1 MSAGSRALEAVIRMR
16 DEASR
21 TLRQV
26 RDATRALQNQTNST
40 SQAQERLQEQF
51 RKVSNAAK
59 IAGAG
64 IVTGIGAGLVSAS
77 KAGAEFETAMTK
89 TSTMFGDTKV
99 DTENLNNK
107 VLELSKNTGIAAS
120 SIGESL
126 YNALSSGIPVTK
138 DMGSAMDFMTKNAK
152 LSKAGFT
159 DIDTALTATAKVLN
173 AYKMDVSETDRVHK
187 VMMQTQ
193 NKGITT
199 VGELG
204 ATLAQVTPTASA
216 MSFSFEQVG
225 ASLANMTAQGTP
237 TAQATTQLNSLLAEL
252 GKTGTVANKS
262 LLDATKGTKYAGKSF
277 KELMQAGVPLNE
289 ILNLMDGS
297 AKKNKKSLID
307 MFGSIEAG
315 KAALALSGQNS
326 EQYTNNLKAMSTQAD
341 VVSSAYAKMSN
352 TLESKVGILKES
364 FKNLGIEI
372 YSKLKEPLKNAA
384 ETGIQCLSDLDK
396 QFSSGS
402 LKAGISQIAQSFGD
416 LTSTIIKVAT
426 KALPTMIK
434 SLSWILK
441 NGPTI
446 ASIFVSIKAASI
458 MTSVIKGIAT
468 LVNAWKAAKRA
479 AIAYSIALAFS
490 SSAGTTAALGMT
502 TFQIIVSVLTGKMKI
517 LTAVTTLFGKASLL
531 LGGPIGV
538 VIVAVTALVAGFLV
552 LWNTNKGF
560 RDFVIGAW
568 NNIKETATKVWGSIC
583 NFFTQTIPQAW
594 ESLCT
599 SFSNAGQ
606 WFGEL
611 WNNIK
616 QAFVNGWN
624 AIVAFFTQTI
634 PMWINSIGIW
644 FNQLPAKIGYGLGFA
659 LGKIMSWGISVWTYL
674 VTNVPIWIN
683 NVVTFFAQLPS
694 KIWTWLTNTVQ
705 KIGQW
710 GMAMITYAQIY
721 ARMIINNI
729 VVFFQTLPSRIW
741 TWLTNTV
748 QKVVSWGSQMATKGK
763 EGAKKLIN
771 TVVDTLKSLPK
782 KVLDIGKNVVKGLW
796 EGITGAGDW
805 LKGKIGD
812 FANGVINGFKNG
824 FGVHSPSWKLRDLV
838 GRFLPLGIWEGIKV
852 ELPSLKSNID
862 NVVSNLTQ
870 RMYKPQEIEESDYT
884 SKYKEAIT
892 QRTQQNI
899 INKTD
904 SKTTNNKESNN
915 ITININLG
923 GVTVKE
929 EADINKLTKMLVREI
944 QLGIAGGV

>member
-26 RDATRALQNQTNST
+26 RDATRALQSQTNTT

-59 IAGAG
+59 IAGVG

-152 LSKAGFT
+152 LSKSGFT

-187 VMMQTQ
+187 IMMQTQ

-341 VVSSAYAKMSN
+341 VVGSAYAKMSN

-372 YSKLKEPLKNAA
+372 YSKLKEPLKNAT
-384 ETGIQCLSDLDK
+384 ETGIKCLSDLDK

-402 LKAGISQIAQSFGD
+402 LKAGVSQIAQSFGD

-434 SLSWILK
+434 SLSWVLK

-446 ASIFVSIKAASI
+446 ASIFVSIKTASI
-458 MTSVIKGIAT
+458 MTSAVKSIVALKK
-468 LVNAWKAAKRA
+468 AWVAAK
-479 AIAYSIALAFS
+479 LAVRVYMVGMAE
-490 SSAGTTAALGMT
+490 AGTVLSG
-502 TFQIIVSVLTGKMKI
+502 FQVLVGVLTGEMTI
-517 LTAVTTLFGKASLL
+517 AQGVTQVWSATLAT
-531 LGGPIGV
+531 LGGPVGV
-538 VIVAVTALVAGFLV
+538 AIIAIVALVAGLVV

-560 RDFVIGAW
+560 RDFVINAW
-568 NNIKETATKVWGSIC
+568 NNIKETATKVWGGIC

-594 ESLCT
+594 NDLCT

-606 WFGEL
+606 WFGEM

-616 QAFVNGWN
+616 QAFINGWN

-634 PMWINSIGIW
+634 PMWINSIGVW
-644 FNQLPAKIGYGLGFA
+644 FGQLPAKIGYGLGFA
-659 LGKIMSWGISVWTYL
+659 LGKIISWGISVWTYL

-683 NVVTFFAQLPS
+683 NIGTFFAQLPN
-694 KIWTWLTNTVQ
+694 KIWTWLVSTVQ

-710 GMAMITYAQIY
+710 GMAMIAYAQIY

-741 TWLTNTV
+741 TWLVSTV
-748 QKVVSWGSQMATKGK
+748 QKVASWGSQMATKGR
-763 EGAKKLIN
+763 EGAKKLVD

-796 EGITGAGDW
+796 NGITGAGDW
-805 LKGKIGD
+805 LKGKVND
-812 FANGVINGFKNG
+812 FAKGVIDGFKNG

-892 QRTQQNI
+892 QRTQQNT

-915 ITININLG
+915 ITININWG

-929 EADINKLTKMLVREI
+929 EADMTKLTKMLVNEI
-944 QLGIAGGV
+944 KLNLAGGV

>member
-99 DTENLNNK
+99 DTENLNSK
-107 VLELSKNTGIAAS
+107 ILELSKNTGIAATQ
-120 SIGESL
+120 IGESL
-126 YNALSSGIPVTK
+126 YNALSSGIPVTEN
-138 DMGSAMDFMTKNAK
+138 MSSAMDFMTKNAK

-199 VGELG
+199 VNELG
-204 ATLAQVTPTASA
+204 SALAGVTTTSSA
-216 MSFSFEQVG
+216 MGVSFEQVG
-225 ASLANMTAQGTP
+225 ASLASMTAQGTP
-237 TAQATTQLNSLLAEL
+237 TSEAVTQLNGLIADL
-252 GKTGTVANKS
+252 GRNGTLANKS
-262 LLDATKGTKYAGKSF
+262 LLSATKGTKYAGKSF
-277 KELMQAGVPLNE
+277 KELMQAGVPLNTV
-289 ILNLMDGS
+289 LDLMDVS
-297 AKKNKKSLID
+297 AKKSGKSLID
-307 MFGSIEAG
+307 MFGGIDAG

-326 EQYTNNLKAMSTQAD
+326 EQFTNNLKAMSTQAD
-341 VVSSAYAKMSN
+341 VVGSAYAKMSN
-352 TLESKVGILKES
+352 TLESKIGILKES

-384 ETGIQCLSDLDK
+384 ETGIKCLQDLNN
-396 QFSSGS
+396 QFSNGS
-402 LKAGISQIAQSFGD
+402 LKEGVSQIAQSFGN
-416 LTSTIIKVAT
+416 LTSTIIKITT

-434 SLSWILK
+434 SLSWVLK
-441 NGPTI
+441 NGRIIATI
-446 ASIFVSIKAASI
+446 LISIKAAMMWASAVKTI
-458 MTSVIKGIAT
+458 RNMRLSFLIA
-468 LVNAWKAAKRA
+468 KAAVINFKNGTA
-479 AIAYSIALAFS
+479 A
-490 SSAGTTAALGMT
+490 AGTTLT
-502 TFQIIVSVLTGKMKI
+502 IYQSIVAVLTGEMT
-517 LTAVTTLFGKASLL
+517 LAAVATNGLKAAMVA

-538 VIVAVTALVAGFLV
+538 ALLAITFLSV
-552 LWNTNKGF
+552 GLIYLWNTNKGF

-594 ESLCT
+594 QSLCT
-599 SFSNAGQ
+599 SFLNTRT
-606 WFGEL
+606 WFVQM

-616 QAFVNGWN
+616 QAFISGWN

-634 PMWINSIGIW
+634 PTWINNIGVW
-644 FNQLPAKIGYGLGFA
+644 FGQLPAKIGYGLGFA

-694 KIWTWLTNTVQ
+694 KIWTWLVSTVQ

-741 TWLTNTV
+741 TWLVSTV

-763 EGAKKLIN
+763 EGAKKLIT
-771 TVVDTLKSLPK
+771 TVVDTLKSLPQ
-782 KVLDIGKNVVKGLW
+782 KVMDIGKNVVKGLW
-796 EGITGAGDW
+796 NGITGAGDW
-805 LKGKIGD
+805 LKGKVND
-812 FANGVINGFKNG
+812 FAKGVIDGFKNG
-824 FGVHSPSWKLRDLV
+824 FGVHSPSVIMEKII
-838 GRFLPLGIWEGIKV
+838 GINLPKGIWVGIKK
-852 ELPSLKSNID
+852 ELPNLKNNIN
-862 NVVSNLTQ
+862 NVISNLTQ

-892 QRTQQNI
+892 QRTQQNT

-915 ITININLG
+915 IAININLG

-929 EADINKLTKMLVREI
+929 EADMTKLTKMLVNEI
-944 QLGIAGGV
+944 KLNLAGGV

>member
-187 VMMQTQ
+187 IMMQTQ

-402 LKAGISQIAQSFGD
+402 LKEGISQIAQSFGD

-446 ASIFVSIKAASI
+446 ASIFVSIKTASI
-458 MTSVIKGIAT
+458 MTSVVKSIVALKKAWIAAKLAVRVYMVGMAEAGTVLSGFQILVGVLTKEMTIAQGITQIWSAT
-468 LVNAWKAAKRA
+468 LA
-479 AIAYSIALAFS
+479 
-490 SSAGTTAALGMT
+490 T
-502 TFQIIVSVLTGKMKI
+502 
-517 LTAVTTLFGKASLL
+517 
-531 LGGPIGV
+531 LGGPVGV
-538 VIVAVTALVAGFLV
+538 AIIAIVALVAGLVV

-560 RDFVIGAW
+560 RDFVINAW
-568 NNIKETATKVWGSIC
+568 NNIKETAIKVWGGIC
-583 NFFTQTIPQAW
+583 NFFTQIIPQAW
-594 ESLCT
+594 NDLCT
-599 SFSNAGQ
+599 SFSNTGQ

-644 FNQLPAKIGYGLGFA
+644 FNQLPTKIGYALGFT
-659 LGKIMSWGISVWTYL
+659 LGKIISWGISVWTYL

-683 NVVTFFAQLPS
+683 NVVTFFAQLPNR
-694 KIWTWLTNTVQ
+694 IWTWLVSTVQ

-710 GMAMITYAQIY
+710 GIAMLTSAQIY
-721 ARMIINNI
+721 TSMIINNI
-729 VVFFQTLPSRIW
+729 VTFFTTLPGRIW
-741 TWLTNTV
+741 IWLTNTV
-748 QKVVSWGSQMATKGK
+748 QKVVTWGSQMATKGK

-771 TVVDTLKSLPK
+771 TVVETLKSLPK

-805 LKGKIGD
+805 LKGKVGD
-812 FANGVINGFKNG
+812 FAKGVIDGFKNG

-884 SKYKEAIT
+884 RKYKEAIA
-892 QRTQQNI
+892 QRTEQNT

-904 SKTTNNKESNN
+904 SKTTNNKEDNN
-915 ITININLG
+915 FTININLG

-944 QLGIAGGV
+944 KLGIAGGV

>member
-26 RDATRALQNQTNST
+26 RDATRALQSQTNST

-59 IAGAG
+59 IAGVG

-126 YNALSSGIPVTK
+126 YNALSSGIPVTE

-326 EQYTNNLKAMSTQAD
+326 EQYTNNLKAMSTQAN

-384 ETGIQCLSDLDK
+384 ETGIKCLSDLDK

-416 LTSTIIKVAT
+416 LTSAIIKIAT

-441 NGPTI
+441 NAPLI
-446 ASIFVSIKAASI
+446 AAAFVSIKVASL
-458 MTSVIKGIAT
+458 MTTVVKSVLALKS
-468 LVNAWKAAKRA
+468 AWKVAERA
-479 AIAYSIALAFS
+479 AYAYSVSLTFS
-490 SSAGTTAALGMT
+490 ANAGKIAALSMK
-502 TFQIIVSVLTGKMKI
+502 TFHIVVAVLTKQMKI
-517 LTAVTTLFGKASLL
+517 GAAATALFSKASLL

-538 VIVAVTALVAGFLV
+538 VIVAVTALVAGLVV

-560 RDFVIGAW
+560 RDFVINAW

-599 SFSNAGQ
+599 SFSNAGT
-606 WFGEL
+606 WFVQM

-616 QAFVNGWN
+616 QTFVNGWN

-634 PMWINSIGIW
+634 PTWINSIGVW
-644 FNQLPAKIGYGLGFA
+644 FGQLPAKIGYGLGFA
-659 LGKIMSWGISVWTYL
+659 LGKIISWGISVWTYL
-674 VTNVPIWIN
+674 FTNVPIWIN
-683 NVVTFFAQLPS
+683 NVVAFFAQLPNR
-694 KIWTWLTNTVQ
+694 IWTWLVSTVQ

-710 GMAMITYAQIY
+710 GMAMIAYAQIY

-729 VVFFQTLPSRIW
+729 VVFFQTLPSRVW
-741 TWLTNTV
+741 TWLTNTI
-748 QKVVSWGSQMATKGK
+748 QKVATWGSQMATKGK
-763 EGAKKLIN
+763 EGAKKLIT

-782 KVLDIGKNVVKGLW
+782 KVMDIGKNIVKGLW

-812 FANGVINGFKNG
+812 FANGVINGFKDG

-838 GRFLPLGIWEGIKV
+838 GKFLPPGIWNGIKMT
-852 ELPSLKSNID
+852 LPKLETNITGMVNSL
-862 NVVSNLTQ
+862 VS
-870 RMYKPQEIEESDYT
+870 RMYNPKEVEESNYT
-884 SKYKEAIT
+884 SKYKEAIA
-892 QRTQQNI
+892 QRTEQNT

-915 ITININLG
+915 ISININLG

-929 EADINKLTKMLVREI
+929 EADMTKLTKMLVREI
-944 QLGIAGGV
+944 KLNLAGGV

>member
-262 LLDATKGTKYAGKSF
+262 LLSATKGTKYAGKSF

-326 EQYTNNLKAMSTQAD
+326 E
-341 VVSSAYAKMSN
+341 
-352 TLESKVGILKES
+352 
-364 FKNLGIEI
+364 
-372 YSKLKEPLKNAA
+372 
-384 ETGIQCLSDLDK
+384 
-396 QFSSGS
+396 
-402 LKAGISQIAQSFGD
+402 
-416 LTSTIIKVAT
+416 
-426 KALPTMIK
+426 
-434 SLSWILK
+434 
-441 NGPTI
+441 
-446 ASIFVSIKAASI
+446 
-458 MTSVIKGIAT
+458 
-468 LVNAWKAAKRA
+468 
-479 AIAYSIALAFS
+479 
-490 SSAGTTAALGMT
+490 
-502 TFQIIVSVLTGKMKI
+502 
-517 LTAVTTLFGKASLL
+517 
-531 LGGPIGV
+531 
-538 VIVAVTALVAGFLV
+538 
-552 LWNTNKGF
+552 
-560 RDFVIGAW
+560 
-568 NNIKETATKVWGSIC
+568 
-583 NFFTQTIPQAW
+583 
-594 ESLCT
+594 
-599 SFSNAGQ
+599 
-606 WFGEL
+606 
-611 WNNIK
+611 
-616 QAFVNGWN
+616 
-624 AIVAFFTQTI
+624 
-634 PMWINSIGIW
+634 
-644 FNQLPAKIGYGLGFA
+644 
-659 LGKIMSWGISVWTYL
+659 
-674 VTNVPIWIN
+674 
-683 NVVTFFAQLPS
+683 
-694 KIWTWLTNTVQ
+694 
-705 KIGQW
+705 
-710 GMAMITYAQIY
+710 
-721 ARMIINNI
+721 
-729 VVFFQTLPSRIW
+729 
-741 TWLTNTV
+741 
-748 QKVVSWGSQMATKGK
+748 
-763 EGAKKLIN
+763 
-771 TVVDTLKSLPK
+771 
-782 KVLDIGKNVVKGLW
+782 
-796 EGITGAGDW
+796 
-805 LKGKIGD
+805 
-812 FANGVINGFKNG
+812 
-824 FGVHSPSWKLRDLV
+824 
-838 GRFLPLGIWEGIKV
+838 
-852 ELPSLKSNID
+852 
-862 NVVSNLTQ
+862 
-870 RMYKPQEIEESDYT
+870 
-884 SKYKEAIT
+884 
-892 QRTQQNI
+892 
-899 INKTD
+899 
-904 SKTTNNKESNN
+904 
-915 ITININLG
+915 
-923 GVTVKE
+923 
-929 EADINKLTKMLVREI
+929 
-944 QLGIAGGV
+944 

>member
-26 RDATRALQNQTNST
+26 RDATRALQNQTNTT

-59 IAGAG
+59 IAGVG
-64 IVTGIGAGLVSAS
+64 IATGIGAGLVSAS

-341 VVSSAYAKMSN
+341 VVGSAYAKMSN

-372 YSKLKEPLKNAA
+372 YSKLKEPLKNAT
-384 ETGIQCLSDLDK
+384 ETGIKCLSDLDK

-402 LKAGISQIAQSFGD
+402 LKAGVSQIAQSFGD

-426 KALPTMIK
+426 KALPPLIK

-441 NGPTI
+441 NGSTI
-446 ASIFVSIKAASI
+446 ASILVSIKTASI
-458 MTSVIKGIAT
+458 MTSAVKSIVALKK
-468 LVNAWKAAKRA
+468 AWVAAK
-479 AIAYSIALAFS
+479 LAVRVYMVGMAE
-490 SSAGTTAALGMT
+490 AGTVLSG
-502 TFQIIVSVLTGKMKI
+502 FQVLVGVLTGEMTI
-517 LTAVTTLFGKASLL
+517 AQGVTQVWSATLAT
-531 LGGPIGV
+531 LGGPVGIAIIA
-538 VIVAVTALVAGFLV
+538 IVALVAGLVV

-560 RDFVIGAW
+560 RDFVINAW
-568 NNIKETATKVWGSIC
+568 NNIKETATKVWGGIC

-594 ESLCT
+594 NDLCS

-616 QAFVNGWN
+616 QAFINGWN

-634 PMWINSIGIW
+634 PMWVNSIGVW
-644 FNQLPAKIGYGLGFA
+644 FGQLPAKIGYGLGFA
-659 LGKIMSWGISVWTYL
+659 LGKIISWGISVWTYL

-683 NVVTFFAQLPS
+683 NIGTFFAQLPN
-694 KIWTWLTNTVQ
+694 KIWTWLVSTVQ

-729 VVFFQTLPSRIW
+729 VVFFQTLPDRVW
-741 TWLTNTV
+741 TWLTNTI
-748 QKVVSWGSQMATKGK
+748 QKVATWGSQMATKGR
-763 EGAKKLIN
+763 EGAKKLVD
-771 TVVDTLKSLPK
+771 TVVDTLKALPK

-796 EGITGAGDW
+796 NGITGAGDW
-805 LKGKIGD
+805 LKGKVND
-812 FANGVINGFKNG
+812 FAKGVIDGFKNG

-892 QRTQQNI
+892 QRAQENI

-915 ITININLG
+915 ITININWS

-929 EADINKLTKMLVREI
+929 EADMTKLTKMLVNEI
-944 QLGIAGGV
+944 KLNLAGGV

>member
-262 LLDATKGTKYAGKSF
+262 LLSATKGTKYAGKSF
-277 KELMQAGVPLNE
+277 KELMQAGVPLNK

-315 KAALALSGQNS
+315 KAALALSDQNS

-384 ETGIQCLSDLDK
+384 ETGIQCLQDLNN
-396 QFSSGS
+396 QFSNGS
-402 LKAGISQIAQSFGD
+402 LKEGVSQIAQSFGD
-416 LTSTIIKVAT
+416 LTSTIIKIAT
-426 KALPTMIK
+426 KSLPPLIK

-441 NGPTI
+441 NGSTI
-446 ASIFVSIKAASI
+446 ASIFVSIKAAAI
-458 MTSVIKGIAT
+458 MTGAVKSIVALK
-468 LVNAWKAAKRA
+468 NAWIAAKVAVRVYMIGMA
-479 AIAYSIALAFS
+479 E
-490 SSAGTTAALGMT
+490 AGTVLSA
-502 TFQIIVSVLTGKMKI
+502 FQILVGVLTTNMTI
-517 LTAVTTLFGKASLL
+517 AQARTMLLAKASLL
-531 LGGPIGV
+531 LGGPIGIA
-538 VIVAVTALVAGFLV
+538 VIAVTALVAGLVV

-560 RDFVIGAW
+560 RDFVINAW
-568 NNIKETATKVWGSIC
+568 NKIKETATKVWGGIC

-594 ESLCT
+594 NDLCT
-599 SFSNAGQ
+599 SFSNTGQ

-644 FNQLPAKIGYGLGFA
+644 FNQLPTKIGYALGFT
-659 LGKIMSWGISVWTYL
+659 LGKIIAWYISCYTYIF
-674 VTNVPIWIN
+674 TNIPIWIN
-683 NVVTFFAQLPS
+683 TVATFFAQLPNKIWVWLVS
-694 KIWTWLTNTVQ
+694 TVQKIDQWGIAMLTSAQIYTSMIINNIVTFFTTLPGRIWTWLTNTVQ
-705 KIGQW
+705 KIV
-710 GMAMITYAQIY
+710 T
-721 ARMIINNI
+721 
-729 VVFFQTLPSRIW
+729 
-741 TWLTNTV
+741 
-748 QKVVSWGSQMATKGK
+748 WGSQMATKGK

-771 TVVDTLKSLPK
+771 TVVDTLKSLPQ
-782 KVLDIGKNVVKGLW
+782 KVMDIGKNVVKGLW
-796 EGITGAGDW
+796 KGITGAGDW
-805 LKGKIGD
+805 LKGKVGD
-812 FANGVINGFKNG
+812 FAKGVIDGFKNG

-892 QRTQQNI
+892 QRTQQNT

-915 ITININLG
+915 ITININWG

-929 EADINKLTKMLVREI
+929 EADMTKLTKMLVNEI
-944 QLGIAGGV
+944 KLNLAGGV

>member
-26 RDATRALQNQTNST
+26 RDATRALQNQTNTT

-59 IAGAG
+59 IAGVG

-326 EQYTNNLKAMSTQAD
+326 EQYTNNLKAMSTQVD

-416 LTSTIIKVAT
+416 LTSAIIKIAT

-458 MTSVIKGIAT
+458 MTSAVKSVVALKKAWIA
-468 LVNAWKAAKRA
+468 AE
-479 AIAYSIALAFS
+479 LAVRVYMVGMAE
-490 SSAGTTAALGMT
+490 AGTVLSG
-502 TFQIIVSVLTGKMKI
+502 FQILVGVLTGKMA
-517 LTAVTTLFGKASLL
+517 LAQARTLLLAKASAL
-531 LGGPIGV
+531 LGGPIG
-538 VIVAVTALVAGFLV
+538 IAIIAITALVAGLVV

-560 RDFVIGAW
+560 RDFVINAW
-568 NNIKETATKVWGSIC
+568 NKIKETATKVWGSIC
-583 NFFTQTIPQAW
+583 NFFTQTIPRAW
-594 ESLCT
+594 NDLCT
-599 SFSNAGQ
+599 SFSNTGQ

-616 QAFVNGWN
+616 QTFISGWN

-634 PMWINSIGIW
+634 PTWINNIGVW
-644 FNQLPAKIGYGLGFA
+644 FGQLPAKIGYA
-659 LGKIMSWGISVWTYL
+659 LGKIIAWYISCYTYIF
-674 VTNVPIWIN
+674 TNIPIWIN
-683 NVVTFFAQLPS
+683 TVATFFAQLPN
-694 KIWTWLTNTVQ
+694 KIWVWLVSTVQ

-710 GMAMITYAQIY
+710 GIAMLTSAQIY
-721 ARMIINNI
+721 TSMIINNI
-729 VVFFQTLPSRIW
+729 VTFFTTLPSRVW

-805 LKGKIGD
+805 LKGKVND
-812 FANGVINGFKNG
+812 FAKGVIDGFKNG
-824 FGVHSPSWKLRDLV
+824 FGVHSPSVIMEKII
-838 GRFLPLGIWEGIKV
+838 GINLPKGIWVGIKK
-852 ELPSLKSNID
+852 ELPNLKNNIN
-862 NVVSNLTQ
+862 NVISNLTQ
-870 RMYKPQEIEESDYT
+870 RMYKPQELEESDYT
-884 SKYKEAIT
+884 SKYKEAIA
-892 QRTQQNI
+892 QRTEQNT
-899 INKTD
+899 INKSE
-904 SKTTNNKESNN
+904 SKTTNNKENNN
-915 ITININLG
+915 ITININWG
-923 GVTVKE
+923 DVTVKE
-929 EADINKLTKMLVREI
+929 EADMTKLTKMLVREI
-944 QLGIAGGV
+944 KLNLAGGV

>member
-262 LLDATKGTKYAGKSF
+262 LLSATKGTKYAGKSF

-352 TLESKVGILKES
+352 TLESKTEILKES

-372 YSKLKEPLKNAA
+372 YSKLKEPLKNA
-384 ETGIQCLSDLDK
+384 TDIGIKCLQDLNN
-396 QFSSGS
+396 QFSNGS
-402 LKAGISQIAQSFGD
+402 LKEGVSQIAQSFGN
-416 LTSTIIKVAT
+416 LTSTIIKITT

-434 SLSWILK
+434 SLSWVLK
-441 NGPTI
+441 NGRIIATI
-446 ASIFVSIKAASI
+446 LISIKAAMMWASAVKTI
-458 MTSVIKGIAT
+458 RNMRLSFLIA
-468 LVNAWKAAKRA
+468 KAAVINFKNGTA
-479 AIAYSIALAFS
+479 A
-490 SSAGTTAALGMT
+490 AGTTLT
-502 TFQIIVSVLTGKMKI
+502 IYQSIVAVLTGEMT
-517 LTAVTTLFGKASLL
+517 LAAVATNGLKAAMVA

-538 VIVAVTALVAGFLV
+538 ALLAITFLSV
-552 LWNTNKGF
+552 GLIYLWNTNKGF

-594 ESLCT
+594 QSLCT
-599 SFSNAGQ
+599 SFLNTRT
-606 WFGEL
+606 WFVQM

-616 QAFVNGWN
+616 QAFISGWN

-634 PMWINSIGIW
+634 PTWINNIGVW
-644 FNQLPAKIGYGLGFA
+644 FGQLPAKIGYGLGFA

-694 KIWTWLTNTVQ
+694 KIWTWLVSTVQ

-741 TWLTNTV
+741 TWLVSTV

-763 EGAKKLIN
+763 EGAKKLIT
-771 TVVDTLKSLPK
+771 TVVDTLKSLPQ
-782 KVLDIGKNVVKGLW
+782 KVMDIGKNVVKGLW
-796 EGITGAGDW
+796 NGITGAGDW
-805 LKGKIGD
+805 LKGKVND
-812 FANGVINGFKNG
+812 FAKGVIDGFKNG
-824 FGVHSPSWKLRDLV
+824 FGVHSPSVIMEKII
-838 GRFLPLGIWEGIKV
+838 GINLPKGIWVGIKK
-852 ELPSLKSNID
+852 ELPNLKNNIN
-862 NVVSNLTQ
+862 NVISNLTQ

-892 QRTQQNI
+892 QRTQQNT

-915 ITININLG
+915 IAININLG

-929 EADINKLTKMLVREI
+929 EADMTKLTKMLVNEI
-944 QLGIAGGV
+944 KLNLAGGV

>member
-26 RDATRALQNQTNST
+26 RDATRALQNQTDTT
-40 SQAQERLQEQF
+40 SQAQERLQEQLK
-51 RKVSNAAK
+51 KV
-59 IAGAG
+59 GE
-64 IVTGIGAGLVSAS
+64 VAS
-77 KAGAEFETAMTK
+77 KACAGLGAGVLSIGGMAIKANEDYQKALNQIQASTGNTVQGMEHLKDAMLGVYKNNFGEDFADIANAMSIVDKSLAGATGNIQSLTEKAIGFRDTFGYEVSESIRSADALVRNFGISGDEAFNLMAQGQQRGLDYSGELLDNINEYSVQFKKLGLSATDMFNLFESGMNAGAFNLDKIGDAIKEFSIRAIDGSNTTIDGFNKLGMNAEEMGAKFAKGGVGAKTAFYQVIEAIKNVNDPVKQSIIGVDLFGTMWEDLGPQVVTQLGSIKNKFDET
-89 TSTMFGDTKV
+89 
-99 DTENLNNK
+99 
-107 VLELSKNTGIAAS
+107 KNT
-120 SIGESL
+120 
-126 YNALSSGIPVTK
+126 
-138 DMGSAMDFMTKNAK
+138 MDE
-152 LSKAGFT
+152 
-159 DIDTALTATAKVLN
+159 I
-173 AYKMDVSETDRVHK
+173 
-187 VMMQTQ
+187 
-193 NKGITT
+193 NKIKY
-199 VGELG
+199 
-204 ATLAQVTPTASA
+204 A
-216 MSFSFEQVG
+216 SFS
-225 ASLANMTAQGTP
+225 QGL
-237 TAQATTQLNSLLAEL
+237 QGIGRIIN
-252 GKTGTVANKS
+252 
-262 LLDATKGTKYAGKSF
+262 
-277 KELMQAGVPLNE
+277 AGVLIPLGQRMLPALNE
-289 ILNLMDGS
+289 FANWLKNDGV
-297 AKKNKKSLID
+297 KSINS
-307 MFGSIEAG
+307 FANEIGNG
-315 KAALALSGQNS
+315 LSG
-326 EQYTNNLKAMSTQAD
+326 A
-341 VVSSAYAKMSN
+341 V
-352 TLESKVGILKES
+352 
-364 FKNLGIEI
+364 
-372 YSKLKEPLKNAA
+372 KL
-384 ETGIQCLSDLDK
+384 
-396 QFSSGS
+396 
-402 LKAGISQIAQSFGD
+402 
-416 LTSTIIKVAT
+416 AT
-426 KALPTMIK
+426 KALPLLIN
-434 SLSWILK
+434 SLSWVLK
-441 NGPTI
+441 NGRIIATI
-446 ASIFVSIKAASI
+446 LISIKAAMMWASAVKTI
-458 MTSVIKGIAT
+458 RNMKLSFLKA
-468 LVNAWKAAKRA
+468 KAAVINFKNGTA
-479 AIAYSIALAFS
+479 A
-490 SSAGTTAALGMT
+490 AGTALT
-502 TFQIIVSVLTGKMKI
+502 IYQSIVAVLTGEM
-517 LTAVTTLFGKASLL
+517 TLATVATNGLKAAMVA

-538 VIVAVTALVAGFLV
+538 ALLAITALVAGLVV

-568 NNIKETATKVWGSIC
+568 NSIKETATKVWGGIC

-599 SFSNAGQ
+599 GFSNAGQ

-616 QAFVNGWN
+616 QAFISGWN

-644 FNQLPAKIGYGLGFA
+644 FNQLPTKIGYALGFT
-659 LGKIMSWGISVWTYL
+659 LGKIISWGISVWTYL

-694 KIWTWLTNTVQ
+694 RIWTWLVSTVQ

-729 VVFFQTLPSRIW
+729 IVFFQTLPSRVW

-782 KVLDIGKNVVKGLW
+782 KVMDIGKNIVKGLW
-796 EGITGAGDW
+796 NGITGAGGW
-805 LKGKIGD
+805 LKGKVND
-812 FANGVINGFKNG
+812 FAKGVIDGFKNG

-884 SKYKEAIT
+884 RKYKEAIA
-892 QRTQQNI
+892 QRTEQNT

-904 SKTTNNKESNN
+904 SKTTNNKEDNN

-944 QLGIAGGV
+944 KLGIAGGV

>member
-99 DTENLNNK
+99 DTENLNSK
-107 VLELSKNTGIAAS
+107 ILELSKNTGIAATQ
-120 SIGESL
+120 IGESL
-126 YNALSSGIPVTK
+126 YNALSSGIPVTEN
-138 DMGSAMDFMTKNAK
+138 MSSAMDFMTKNAK

-199 VGELG
+199 VNELG
-204 ATLAQVTPTASA
+204 SALAGVTTTSSA
-216 MSFSFEQVG
+216 MGVSFEQVG
-225 ASLANMTAQGTP
+225 ASLASMTAQGTP
-237 TAQATTQLNSLLAEL
+237 TSEAVTQLNGLIADL
-252 GKTGTVANKS
+252 GRNGTLANKS
-262 LLDATKGTKYAGKSF
+262 LLSATKGTKYAGKSF
-277 KELMQAGVPLNE
+277 KELMQAGVPLNTV
-289 ILNLMDGS
+289 LDLMDVS
-297 AKKNKKSLID
+297 AKKSGKSLID
-307 MFGSIEAG
+307 MFGGIDAG

-326 EQYTNNLKAMSTQAD
+326 EQFTNNLKAMSTQAD
-341 VVSSAYAKMSN
+341 VVGSAYAKMSN
-352 TLESKVGILKES
+352 TLESKIGILKES

-384 ETGIQCLSDLDK
+384 ETGIKCLQDLNN
-396 QFSSGS
+396 QFSNGS
-402 LKAGISQIAQSFGD
+402 LKEGVSQIAQSFGD
-416 LTSTIIKVAT
+416 LTSTIIKIAT

-434 SLSWILK
+434 SLSWVLK
-441 NGPTI
+441 NGRIIATI
-446 ASIFVSIKAASI
+446 LISIKAAMMWASAVKTI
-458 MTSVIKGIAT
+458 RNMRLSFLIA
-468 LVNAWKAAKRA
+468 KAAVINFKNGTA
-479 AIAYSIALAFS
+479 A
-490 SSAGTTAALGMT
+490 AGTTLT
-502 TFQIIVSVLTGKMKI
+502 IYQSIVAVLTGEMT
-517 LTAVTTLFGKASLL
+517 LAAVATNGLKAAMVA

-538 VIVAVTALVAGFLV
+538 ALLAITFLSV
-552 LWNTNKGF
+552 GLIYLWNTNKGF

-594 ESLCT
+594 QSLCT
-599 SFSNAGQ
+599 SFLNTRT
-606 WFGEL
+606 WFVQM

-616 QAFVNGWN
+616 QAFISGWN

-634 PMWINSIGIW
+634 PTWINNIGVW
-644 FNQLPAKIGYGLGFA
+644 FGQLPAKIGYGLGFA

-694 KIWTWLTNTVQ
+694 KIWTWLVSTVQ

-741 TWLTNTV
+741 TWLVSTV

-763 EGAKKLIN
+763 EGAKKLIT
-771 TVVDTLKSLPK
+771 TVVDTLKSLPQ
-782 KVLDIGKNVVKGLW
+782 KVMDIGKNVVKGLW
-796 EGITGAGDW
+796 NGITGAGDW
-805 LKGKIGD
+805 LKGKVND
-812 FANGVINGFKNG
+812 FAKGVIDGFKNG
-824 FGVHSPSWKLRDLV
+824 FGVHSPSVIMEKII
-838 GRFLPLGIWEGIKV
+838 GINLPKGIWVGIKK
-852 ELPSLKSNID
+852 ELPNLKNNIN
-862 NVVSNLTQ
+862 NVISNLTQ

-892 QRTQQNI
+892 QRTQQNT

-915 ITININLG
+915 IAININLG

-929 EADINKLTKMLVREI
+929 EADMTKLTKMLVNEI
-944 QLGIAGGV
+944 KLNLAGGV

>member
-59 IAGAG
+59 IAGVG

-199 VGELG
+199 VNELG
-204 ATLAQVTPTASA
+204 SALAGVTPTSSA
-216 MSFSFEQVG
+216 MSVSFEQVG

-237 TAQATTQLNSLLAEL
+237 TSVAVTQLNGLIADL
-252 GKTGTVANKS
+252 GKNGTLANKS
-262 LLDATKGTKYAGKSF
+262 LLKATKGTKYAGKSF
-277 KELMQAGVPLNE
+277 KELMQAGVPLNTV
-289 ILNLMDGS
+289 LDLMDAS
-297 AKKNKKSLID
+297 AKKSGKSLID
-307 MFGSIEAG
+307 MFGGIDAG

-384 ETGIQCLSDLDK
+384 ETGIQCLQDLNN
-396 QFSSGS
+396 QFSNGS
-402 LKAGISQIAQSFGD
+402 LKEGVSQIAQSFGD

-426 KALPTMIK
+426 KALPPLIK

-441 NGPTI
+441 NGSTI
-446 ASIFVSIKAASI
+446 ASIFVSIKAAAI
-458 MTSVIKGIAT
+458 MTSAVKSIVALKK
-468 LVNAWKAAKRA
+468 AWIAAK
-479 AIAYSIALAFS
+479 LAVRVYMVGMAE
-490 SSAGTTAALGMT
+490 AGTVLSG
-502 TFQIIVSVLTGKMKI
+502 FQILVGVLTKNMTIAQARTK
-517 LTAVTTLFGKASLL
+517 LLAKASAL
-531 LGGPIGV
+531 LGGPIGIA
-538 VIVAVTALVAGFLV
+538 IVAITALVAGLVV

-560 RDFVIGAW
+560 RDFVINAW

-599 SFSNAGQ
+599 GFSNAGQ
-606 WFGEL
+606 WFGEM

-616 QAFVNGWN
+616 QAFINGWN

-634 PMWINSIGIW
+634 PTWINNIGVW
-644 FNQLPAKIGYGLGFA
+644 FGQLPAKIGYGLGFA
-659 LGKIMSWGISVWTYL
+659 LGKIISWGISVWTYL

-683 NVVTFFAQLPS
+683 NVVTFFAQLPNR
-694 KIWTWLTNTVQ
+694 IWTWLTNTIQ

-721 ARMIINNI
+721 SRMIINNI
-729 VVFFQTLPSRIW
+729 VVFFQTLPSRVW

-748 QKVVSWGSQMATKGK
+748 QKVVSWGSQMASKGR
-763 EGAKKLIN
+763 EGAKKLIT

-782 KVLDIGKNVVKGLW
+782 KVMDIGKNIVKGLW

-805 LKGKIGD
+805 LKGKVGD
-812 FANGVINGFKNG
+812 FANSVINGFKDG

-838 GRFLPLGIWEGIKV
+838 GKFLPPGIWNGIKMT
-852 ELPSLKSNID
+852 LPKLETNITGMVDSLVK
-862 NVVSNLTQ
+862 
-870 RMYKPQEIEESDYT
+870 RMYNPKEVEESNYT
-884 SKYKEAIT
+884 SKYKEAIA
-892 QRTQQNI
+892 QRTEQNT

-929 EADINKLTKMLVREI
+929 EADMTKLTKMLVNEI
-944 QLGIAGGV
+944 KLNLAGGV

>member
-107 VLELSKNTGIAAS
+107 VLELSKSTGIAAS

-187 VMMQTQ
+187 IMMQTQ

-199 VGELG
+199 VNELG
-204 ATLAQVTPTASA
+204 SALAGVTTTSSA
-216 MSFSFEQVG
+216 MGVSFEQVG
-225 ASLANMTAQGTP
+225 ASLASMTAQGTP
-237 TAQATTQLNSLLAEL
+237 TSEAVTQLNGLIAEL

-341 VVSSAYAKMSN
+341 VVGSAYAKMSN

-372 YSKLKEPLKNAA
+372 YSKLKEPLKNAV
-384 ETGIQCLSDLDK
+384 EIGIKCLQDLNN
-396 QFSSGS
+396 QISNGS
-402 LKAGISQIAQSFGD
+402 LKEGVSQIAQSFGN
-416 LTSTIIKVAT
+416 LTSTIIKITT

-434 SLSWILK
+434 SLSWVLK
-441 NGPTI
+441 NGRIIATI
-446 ASIFVSIKAASI
+446 LISIKAAMMWASAVKTI
-458 MTSVIKGIAT
+458 RNMKLSFLIA
-468 LVNAWKAAKRA
+468 KAAVINFKNGTA
-479 AIAYSIALAFS
+479 A
-490 SSAGTTAALGMT
+490 AGTALT
-502 TFQIIVSVLTGKMKI
+502 IYQSIVAVLTGEM
-517 LTAVTTLFGKASLL
+517 TLATVATNGLKAAMVA

-538 VIVAVTALVAGFLV
+538 ALLAITALVAGLVV

-568 NNIKETATKVWGSIC
+568 NSIKETATKVWGGIC

-606 WFGEL
+606 WFGEM

-644 FNQLPAKIGYGLGFA
+644 FNQLPTKIGYALGFT
-659 LGKIMSWGISVWTYL
+659 LGKIISWGISVWTYL

-683 NVVTFFAQLPS
+683 NVVTFFAQLPNR
-694 KIWTWLTNTVQ
+694 IWTWLVSTVQ

-710 GMAMITYAQIY
+710 GIAMLTSAQIY
-721 ARMIINNI
+721 TSMIINNI
-729 VVFFQTLPSRIW
+729 VTFFTTLPGRIW
-741 TWLTNTV
+741 IWLTNTV
-748 QKVVSWGSQMATKGK
+748 QKVVTWGSQMATKGK

-771 TVVDTLKSLPK
+771 TVVETLKSLPK

-805 LKGKIGD
+805 LKGKVGD
-812 FANGVINGFKNG
+812 FAKGVIDGFKNG

-884 SKYKEAIT
+884 RKYKEAIA
-892 QRTQQNI
+892 QRTEQNT

-904 SKTTNNKESNN
+904 SKTTNNKEDNN
-915 ITININLG
+915 FTININLG

-944 QLGIAGGV
+944 KLGIAGGV

>member
-26 RDATRALQNQTNST
+26 RDATRALQNQTDTT
-40 SQAQERLQEQF
+40 SQAQERLQEQLK
-51 RKVSNAAK
+51 KV
-59 IAGAG
+59 GE
-64 IVTGIGAGLVSAS
+64 VAS
-77 KAGAEFETAMTK
+77 KACAGLGAGVLSIGGMAIKANEDYQKALNQIQASTGNTVQGMEHLKDAMLGVYKNNFGEDFADIANAMSIVDKSLAGATGNIQSLTEKAIGFRDTFGYEVSESIRSADALVRNFGISGDEAFNLMAQGQQRGLDYSGELLDNINEYSVQFKKLGLSATDMFNLFESGMNAGAFNLDKIGDAIKEFSIRAIDGSNTTIDGFNKLGMNAEEMGAKFAKGGVGAKTAFYQVIEAIKNVNDPVKQSIIGVDLFGTMWEDLGPQVVTQLGSIKNKFDET
-89 TSTMFGDTKV
+89 
-99 DTENLNNK
+99 
-107 VLELSKNTGIAAS
+107 KNT
-120 SIGESL
+120 
-126 YNALSSGIPVTK
+126 
-138 DMGSAMDFMTKNAK
+138 MDE
-152 LSKAGFT
+152 
-159 DIDTALTATAKVLN
+159 I
-173 AYKMDVSETDRVHK
+173 
-187 VMMQTQ
+187 
-193 NKGITT
+193 NKIKY
-199 VGELG
+199 
-204 ATLAQVTPTASA
+204 A
-216 MSFSFEQVG
+216 SFS
-225 ASLANMTAQGTP
+225 QGL
-237 TAQATTQLNSLLAEL
+237 QGIGRIIN
-252 GKTGTVANKS
+252 
-262 LLDATKGTKYAGKSF
+262 
-277 KELMQAGVPLNE
+277 AGVLIPLGQRMLPALNE
-289 ILNLMDGS
+289 FANWLKNDGV
-297 AKKNKKSLID
+297 KSINS
-307 MFGSIEAG
+307 FANEIGNG
-315 KAALALSGQNS
+315 LSG
-326 EQYTNNLKAMSTQAD
+326 A
-341 VVSSAYAKMSN
+341 V
-352 TLESKVGILKES
+352 
-364 FKNLGIEI
+364 
-372 YSKLKEPLKNAA
+372 KL
-384 ETGIQCLSDLDK
+384 
-396 QFSSGS
+396 
-402 LKAGISQIAQSFGD
+402 
-416 LTSTIIKVAT
+416 AT
-426 KALPTMIK
+426 KALPLLIN
-434 SLSWILK
+434 SLSWVLK

-446 ASIFVSIKAASI
+446 ASIFVSIKTASI
-458 MTSVIKGIAT
+458 MTSAVKSIVALKK
-468 LVNAWKAAKRA
+468 AWVAAK
-479 AIAYSIALAFS
+479 LAVRVYMVGMAE
-490 SSAGTTAALGMT
+490 AGTVLSG
-502 TFQIIVSVLTGKMKI
+502 FQILVGVLTKNMTI
-517 LTAVTTLFGKASLL
+517 AQARTMLLAKASAL
-531 LGGPIGV
+531 LGGPIGIA
-538 VIVAVTALVAGFLV
+538 IVAITALVAGLVV

-560 RDFVIGAW
+560 RDFVINAW

-599 SFSNAGQ
+599 GFSNAGQ

-616 QAFVNGWN
+616 QAFISGWN

-644 FNQLPAKIGYGLGFA
+644 FNQLPTKIGYALGFT
-659 LGKIMSWGISVWTYL
+659 LGKIISWGISVWTYL

-694 KIWTWLTNTVQ
+694 RIWTWLVSTVQ

-729 VVFFQTLPSRIW
+729 IVFFQTLPSRVW

-782 KVLDIGKNVVKGLW
+782 KVMDIGKNIVKGLW
-796 EGITGAGDW
+796 NGITGAGGW
-805 LKGKIGD
+805 LKGKVND
-812 FANGVINGFKNG
+812 FAKGVIDGFKNG

-884 SKYKEAIT
+884 RKYKEAIA
-892 QRTQQNI
+892 QRTEQNT

-904 SKTTNNKESNN
+904 SKTTNNKEDNN

-944 QLGIAGGV
+944 KLGIAGGV

>member
-26 RDATRALQNQTNST
+26 RDATRALQNQTNTT

-64 IVTGIGAGLVSAS
+64 IATGIGAGLVSAS

-99 DTENLNNK
+99 DTENLNSK
-107 VLELSKNTGIAAS
+107 ILELSKNTGIAATQ
-120 SIGESL
+120 IGESL

-138 DMGSAMDFMTKNAK
+138 DMDSAMSFMTKNAK

-159 DIDTALTATAKVLN
+159 DIDTAVTATAKVLN

-187 VMMQTQ
+187 IMMQTQ

-199 VGELG
+199 VNELG
-204 ATLAQVTPTASA
+204 GALAGVTPTASA
-216 MSFSFEQVG
+216 MGVSFEQVG

-237 TAQATTQLNSLLAEL
+237 TSEAVTQLNGLIAEL

-341 VVSSAYAKMSN
+341 VVGSAYAKMSN

-372 YSKLKEPLKNAA
+372 YSKLKEPLKNAV
-384 ETGIQCLSDLDK
+384 EIGIKCLQDLNN
-396 QFSSGS
+396 QISNGS
-402 LKAGISQIAQSFGD
+402 LKEGVSQIAQSFGN
-416 LTSTIIKVAT
+416 LTSTIIKITT

-434 SLSWILK
+434 SLSWVLK
-441 NGPTI
+441 NGRIIATI
-446 ASIFVSIKAASI
+446 LISIKAAMMWASAVKTI
-458 MTSVIKGIAT
+458 RNMKLSFLIA
-468 LVNAWKAAKRA
+468 KAAVINFKNGTA
-479 AIAYSIALAFS
+479 A
-490 SSAGTTAALGMT
+490 AGTALT
-502 TFQIIVSVLTGKMKI
+502 IYQSIVAVLTGEM
-517 LTAVTTLFGKASLL
+517 TLATVATNGLKAAMVA

-538 VIVAVTALVAGFLV
+538 ALLAITALVAGLVV

-568 NNIKETATKVWGSIC
+568 NSIKETATKVWGGIC

-606 WFGEL
+606 WFGEM

-634 PMWINSIGIW
+634 PTWINNIGVW
-644 FNQLPAKIGYGLGFA
+644 FGQLPAKIGYGLGFA
-659 LGKIMSWGISVWTYL
+659 LGKIISWGISVWTYL

-683 NVVTFFAQLPS
+683 NVVTFFAQLPN
-694 KIWTWLTNTVQ
+694 KIWVWLVSTVQ

-710 GMAMITYAQIY
+710 GIAMLTSAQIY
-721 ARMIINNI
+721 TSMIINNI
-729 VVFFQTLPSRIW
+729 VTFFTTLPGRIW
-741 TWLTNTV
+741 IWLTNTV
-748 QKVVSWGSQMATKGK
+748 QKVVTWGSQMATKGK

-805 LKGKIGD
+805 LKGKVGD
-812 FANGVINGFKNG
+812 FAKGVIDGFKNG

-884 SKYKEAIT
+884 RKYKEAIA
-892 QRTQQNI
+892 QRTEQNT

-904 SKTTNNKESNN
+904 SKTTNNKEDNN
-915 ITININLG
+915 FTININLG

-944 QLGIAGGV
+944 KLGIAGGV

>member
-26 RDATRALQNQTNST
+26 RDATRALQNQTNTT

-64 IVTGIGAGLVSAS
+64 IATGIGAGLVSAS

-99 DTENLNNK
+99 DTENLNSK
-107 VLELSKNTGIAAS
+107 ILELSKNTGIAATQ
-120 SIGESL
+120 IGESL

-138 DMGSAMDFMTKNAK
+138 DMDSAMSFMTKNAK

-159 DIDTALTATAKVLN
+159 DIDTAVTATAKVLN

-187 VMMQTQ
+187 IMMQTQ

-199 VGELG
+199 VNELG
-204 ATLAQVTPTASA
+204 GALAGVTPTASA
-216 MSFSFEQVG
+216 MGVSFEQVG

-237 TAQATTQLNSLLAEL
+237 TSEAVTQLNGLIADL
-252 GKTGTVANKS
+252 GSNGTVASKS

-277 KELMQAGVPLNE
+277 KELMQAGVPLNTV
-289 ILNLMDGS
+289 LDLMDAS
-297 AKKNKKSLID
+297 AKKSGKSLID
-307 MFGSIEAG
+307 MFGGIDAG

-326 EQYTNNLKAMSTQAD
+326 EQFTNNLKAMSTQAD
-341 VVSSAYAKMSN
+341 VVGSAYAKMSN

-372 YSKLKEPLKNAA
+372 YSKLKEPLKNAV
-384 ETGIQCLSDLDK
+384 EIGIKCLQDLNN
-396 QFSSGS
+396 QISNGS
-402 LKAGISQIAQSFGD
+402 LKEGVSQIAQSFGN
-416 LTSTIIKVAT
+416 LTSTIIKITT

-434 SLSWILK
+434 SLSWVLK
-441 NGPTI
+441 NGRIIATI
-446 ASIFVSIKAASI
+446 LISIKAAMMWASAVKTI
-458 MTSVIKGIAT
+458 RNMKLSFLIA
-468 LVNAWKAAKRA
+468 KAAVINFKNGTA
-479 AIAYSIALAFS
+479 A
-490 SSAGTTAALGMT
+490 AGTALT
-502 TFQIIVSVLTGKMKI
+502 IYQSIVAVLTGEM
-517 LTAVTTLFGKASLL
+517 TLATVATNGLKAAMVA

-538 VIVAVTALVAGFLV
+538 ALLAITALVAGLVV

-568 NNIKETATKVWGSIC
+568 NSIKETATKVWGGIC

-606 WFGEL
+606 WFGEM

-624 AIVAFFTQTI
+624 AIVAFFAQTI

-644 FNQLPAKIGYGLGFA
+644 FNQLPTKIGYALGFT
-659 LGKIMSWGISVWTYL
+659 LGKIISWGISVWTYL

-683 NVVTFFAQLPS
+683 NVVTFFAQLPN
-694 KIWTWLTNTVQ
+694 KIWVWLVSTVQ

-710 GMAMITYAQIY
+710 GIAMLTAAQIY
-721 ARMIINNI
+721 SGMIINNI
-729 VVFFQTLPSRIW
+729 ITIFTTLPNRIW

-748 QKVVSWGSQMATKGK
+748 QKVVTWGSQMATKGK

-771 TVVDTLKSLPK
+771 TVVDTLKSLPQ
-782 KVLDIGKNVVKGLW
+782 KVMDIGKNVVKGLW
-796 EGITGAGDW
+796 KGITGAGDW
-805 LKGKIGD
+805 LKGKVGD
-812 FANGVINGFKNG
+812 FAKGVIDGFKNG

-892 QRTQQNI
+892 QRTEQST

-904 SKTTNNKESNN
+904 SKTTNNKEDNN
-915 ITININLG
+915 FTININLG

-929 EADINKLTKMLVREI
+929 EADMTKLTKMLVREI
-944 QLGIAGGV
+944 KLNLAGGV

>member
-26 RDATRALQNQTNST
+26 RDATRALQNQTNTT

-64 IVTGIGAGLVSAS
+64 IATGIGAGLVSAS

-99 DTENLNNK
+99 DTENLNSK
-107 VLELSKNTGIAAS
+107 ILELSKNTGIAATQ
-120 SIGESL
+120 IGESL

-138 DMGSAMDFMTKNAK
+138 DMDSAMSFMTKNAK

-159 DIDTALTATAKVLN
+159 DIDTAVTATAKVLN

-187 VMMQTQ
+187 IMMQTQ

-199 VGELG
+199 VNELG
-204 ATLAQVTPTASA
+204 GALAGVTPTASA
-216 MSFSFEQVG
+216 MGVSFEQVG

-237 TAQATTQLNSLLAEL
+237 TSEAVTQLNGLIAEL

-341 VVSSAYAKMSN
+341 VVGSAYAKMSN

-372 YSKLKEPLKNAA
+372 YSKLKEPLKNAV
-384 ETGIQCLSDLDK
+384 EIGIKCLQDLNN
-396 QFSSGS
+396 QISNGS
-402 LKAGISQIAQSFGD
+402 LKEGVSQIAQSFGN
-416 LTSTIIKVAT
+416 LTSTIIKITT

-434 SLSWILK
+434 SLSWVLK
-441 NGPTI
+441 NGRIIATI
-446 ASIFVSIKAASI
+446 LISIKAAMMWASAVKTI
-458 MTSVIKGIAT
+458 RNMKLSFLIA
-468 LVNAWKAAKRA
+468 KAAVINFKNGTA
-479 AIAYSIALAFS
+479 A
-490 SSAGTTAALGMT
+490 AGTALT
-502 TFQIIVSVLTGKMKI
+502 IYQSIVAVLTGEM
-517 LTAVTTLFGKASLL
+517 TLATVATNGLKAAMVA

-538 VIVAVTALVAGFLV
+538 ALLAITALVAGLVV

-568 NNIKETATKVWGSIC
+568 NSIKETATKVWGGIC

-606 WFGEL
+606 WFGEM

-644 FNQLPAKIGYGLGFA
+644 FNQLPTKIGYALGFT
-659 LGKIMSWGISVWTYL
+659 LGKIISWGISVWTYL

-683 NVVTFFAQLPS
+683 NVVTFFAQLPNR
-694 KIWTWLTNTVQ
+694 IWTWLVSTVQ

-710 GMAMITYAQIY
+710 GIAMLTSAQIY
-721 ARMIINNI
+721 TSMIINNI
-729 VVFFQTLPSRIW
+729 VTFFTTLPGRIW
-741 TWLTNTV
+741 IWLTNTV
-748 QKVVSWGSQMATKGK
+748 QKVVTWGSQMATKGK

-771 TVVDTLKSLPK
+771 TVVETLKSLPK

-805 LKGKIGD
+805 LKGKVGD
-812 FANGVINGFKNG
+812 FAKGVIDGFKNG

-884 SKYKEAIT
+884 RKYKEAIA
-892 QRTQQNI
+892 QRTEQNT

-904 SKTTNNKESNN
+904 SKTTNNKEDNN
-915 ITININLG
+915 FTININLG

-944 QLGIAGGV
+944 KLGIAGGV

>member
-26 RDATRALQNQTNST
+26 RDATRALQNQTDTT
-40 SQAQERLQEQF
+40 SQAQERLQEQLK
-51 RKVSNAAK
+51 KV
-59 IAGAG
+59 GE
-64 IVTGIGAGLVSAS
+64 VAS
-77 KAGAEFETAMTK
+77 KACAGLGAGVLSIGGMAIKANEDYQKALNQIQASTGNTVQGMEHLKDAMLGVYKNNFGEDFADIANAMSIVDKSLAGATGNIQSLTEKAIGFRDTFGYEVSESIRSADALVRNFGISGDEAFNLMAQGQQRGLDYSGELLDNINEYSVQFKKLGLSATDMFNLFESGMNAGAFNLDKIGDAIKEFSIRAIDGSNTTIDGFNKLGMNAEEMGAKFAKGGVGAKTAFYQVIEAIKNVNDPVKQSIIGVDLFGTMWEDLGPQVVTQLGSIKNKFDET
-89 TSTMFGDTKV
+89 
-99 DTENLNNK
+99 
-107 VLELSKNTGIAAS
+107 KNT
-120 SIGESL
+120 
-126 YNALSSGIPVTK
+126 
-138 DMGSAMDFMTKNAK
+138 MDE
-152 LSKAGFT
+152 
-159 DIDTALTATAKVLN
+159 I
-173 AYKMDVSETDRVHK
+173 
-187 VMMQTQ
+187 
-193 NKGITT
+193 NKIKY
-199 VGELG
+199 
-204 ATLAQVTPTASA
+204 A
-216 MSFSFEQVG
+216 SFS
-225 ASLANMTAQGTP
+225 QGL
-237 TAQATTQLNSLLAEL
+237 QGIGRIIN
-252 GKTGTVANKS
+252 
-262 LLDATKGTKYAGKSF
+262 
-277 KELMQAGVPLNE
+277 AGVLIPLGQRMLPALNE
-289 ILNLMDGS
+289 FANWLKNDGV
-297 AKKNKKSLID
+297 KSINS
-307 MFGSIEAG
+307 FANEIGNG
-315 KAALALSGQNS
+315 LSG
-326 EQYTNNLKAMSTQAD
+326 A
-341 VVSSAYAKMSN
+341 V
-352 TLESKVGILKES
+352 
-364 FKNLGIEI
+364 
-372 YSKLKEPLKNAA
+372 KL
-384 ETGIQCLSDLDK
+384 
-396 QFSSGS
+396 
-402 LKAGISQIAQSFGD
+402 
-416 LTSTIIKVAT
+416 AT
-426 KALPTMIK
+426 KALPLLIN
-434 SLSWILK
+434 SLSWVLK

-446 ASIFVSIKAASI
+446 ASIFVSIKTASI
-458 MTSVIKGIAT
+458 MTSAVKSIVALKK
-468 LVNAWKAAKRA
+468 AWIAAK
-479 AIAYSIALAFS
+479 LAVRVYMVGMAE
-490 SSAGTTAALGMT
+490 AGTVLSG
-502 TFQIIVSVLTGKMKI
+502 FQILVGVLTKKMTI
-517 LTAVTTLFGKASLL
+517 AQARTMLLAKASAL
-531 LGGPIGV
+531 LGGPIGIA
-538 VIVAVTALVAGFLV
+538 IVAITALVAGLVV

-560 RDFVIGAW
+560 RDFVINAW
-568 NNIKETATKVWGSIC
+568 NNIKETTTKVWGSIC

-599 SFSNAGQ
+599 GFSNAGQ

-616 QAFVNGWN
+616 QAFISGWN

-644 FNQLPAKIGYGLGFA
+644 FNQLPTKIGYALGFT
-659 LGKIMSWGISVWTYL
+659 LGKIISWGISVWTYL

-694 KIWTWLTNTVQ
+694 RIWTWLVSTVQ

-729 VVFFQTLPSRIW
+729 IVFFQTLPSRVW

-782 KVLDIGKNVVKGLW
+782 KVMDIGKNIVKGLW
-796 EGITGAGDW
+796 NGITGAGGW
-805 LKGKIGD
+805 LKGKVND
-812 FANGVINGFKNG
+812 FAKGVIDGFKNG

-884 SKYKEAIT
+884 RKYKEAIA
-892 QRTQQNI
+892 QRTEQNT

-904 SKTTNNKESNN
+904 SKTTNNKEDNN

-944 QLGIAGGV
+944 KLGIAGGV

>member
-99 DTENLNNK
+99 DTENLNSK
-107 VLELSKNTGIAAS
+107 ILELSKNTGIAATQ
-120 SIGESL
+120 IGESL
-126 YNALSSGIPVTK
+126 YNALSSGIPVTEN
-138 DMGSAMDFMTKNAK
+138 MSSAMDFMTKNAK

-199 VGELG
+199 VNELG
-204 ATLAQVTPTASA
+204 SALAGVTTTSSA
-216 MSFSFEQVG
+216 MGVSFEQVG
-225 ASLANMTAQGTP
+225 ASLASMTAQGTP
-237 TAQATTQLNSLLAEL
+237 TSEAVTQLNGLIADL
-252 GKTGTVANKS
+252 GRNGTLANKS
-262 LLDATKGTKYAGKSF
+262 LLSATKGTKYAGKSF
-277 KELMQAGVPLNE
+277 KELMQAGVPLNTV
-289 ILNLMDGS
+289 LDLMDVS
-297 AKKNKKSLID
+297 AKKSGKSLID
-307 MFGSIEAG
+307 MFGGIDAG

-326 EQYTNNLKAMSTQAD
+326 EQFTNNLKAMSTQAD
-341 VVSSAYAKMSN
+341 VVGSAYAKMSN
-352 TLESKVGILKES
+352 TLESKIGILKES

-384 ETGIQCLSDLDK
+384 ETGIKCLQDLNN
-396 QFSSGS
+396 QFSNGS
-402 LKAGISQIAQSFGD
+402 LKEGVSQIAQSFGD
-416 LTSTIIKVAT
+416 LTSTIIKIAT

-434 SLSWILK
+434 SLSWVLK
-441 NGPTI
+441 NGRIIATI
-446 ASIFVSIKAASI
+446 LISIKAAMMWASAVKTI
-458 MTSVIKGIAT
+458 RNMRLSFLIA
-468 LVNAWKAAKRA
+468 KAAVINFKNGTA
-479 AIAYSIALAFS
+479 A
-490 SSAGTTAALGMT
+490 AGTTLT
-502 TFQIIVSVLTGKMKI
+502 IYQSIVAVLTGEMT
-517 LTAVTTLFGKASLL
+517 LAAVATNGLKAAMVA

-538 VIVAVTALVAGFLV
+538 ALLAITFLSV
-552 LWNTNKGF
+552 GLIYLWNTNKGF

-594 ESLCT
+594 QSLCT
-599 SFSNAGQ
+599 SFLNTRT
-606 WFGEL
+606 WFVQM

-616 QAFVNGWN
+616 QAFISGWN

-634 PMWINSIGIW
+634 PTWINNIGVW
-644 FNQLPAKIGYGLGFA
+644 FGQLPAKIGYGLGFA
-659 LGKIMSWGISVWTYL
+659 LGKIISWGISVWTYL

-683 NVVTFFAQLPS
+683 NVVTFFAQLPN
-694 KIWTWLTNTVQ
+694 KIWVWLVSTVQ

-710 GMAMITYAQIY
+710 GIAMLTAAQIY
-721 ARMIINNI
+721 SRMIINNI
-729 VVFFQTLPSRIW
+729 ITIFTTLPNRIW

-748 QKVVSWGSQMATKGK
+748 QKVVTWGSQMATKGK

-782 KVLDIGKNVVKGLW
+782 KVMDIGKNIVKGLW
-796 EGITGAGDW
+796 NGITGAGGW
-805 LKGKIGD
+805 LKGKVND
-812 FANGVINGFKNG
+812 FAKGVIDGFKNG
-824 FGVHSPSWKLRDLV
+824 FGVHSPSVIMEKII
-838 GRFLPLGIWEGIKV
+838 GINLPKGIWVGIKK
-852 ELPSLKSNID
+852 ELPNLKNNIN
-862 NVVSNLTQ
+862 NVISNLTQ

-884 SKYKEAIT
+884 RKYKEAIA
-892 QRTQQNI
+892 QRTEQNT

-904 SKTTNNKESNN
+904 SKTTNNKEDNN
-915 ITININLG
+915 FTININLG

-929 EADINKLTKMLVREI
+929 EADMTKLTKMLVREI
-944 QLGIAGGV
+944 KLNLAGGV